1 MHDHLHYSAS
11 RTALKPVLSEQSVF
25 DAVDSSV
32 DVFYTPSA
40 RWIARCTDLFVA
52 GGAGVCL
59 LCAWIL
65 SLVAVAP
72 PLQNL
77 LILLAFTIAG
87 IPALSVVWG
96 KLKKFRIDVDLL
108 MLLGAGLAAFIG
120 SPFEGA
126 LLLFLFSLSGG
137 LEGFAL
143 QRTQQAIVSL
153 RKLAPTEATLLEDGE
168 TRRVPL
174 RRVEIGVTVLVRPG
188 EKLPVDGEVIG
199 GNSSVD
205 ESALTG
211 ESIPRDCQPGD
222 AVYAGTQN
230 LHGRLELRVTKKTTD
245 TTLAKVVSLVTEAR
259 HHPAKA
265 QRMIDRIGPTY
276 SIVVIV
282 SSVAVVLV
290 AKMVFGLGTNDA
302 LHRGIALLI
311 VASPCALIIA
321 TPVAYLSAMAAAAR
335 CGVLVKGGAHLE
347 IVAMARVVAFDKTGT
362 LTTGQIRL
370 TDIEA
375 NGQIDE
381 SQTLRYAHAVEASS
395 THPLG
400 AAVRD
405 AFRDRGLSSVSVT
418 DYRMLPGEGEEGVVE
433 GSKVWIGRPELLTQ
447 HIGADAAESLAG
459 RTQALRSQGKT
470 VSAIVIDKT
479 AGLLAFQDTIRP
491 SAADCVASLRRQK
504 IQHIE
509 MVTGD
514 HEIVGGQVAKKLG
527 LDGYRA
533 ELAPHD
539 KLTAIRSLQEQY
551 GVIVVVGDG
560 INDAPALAHADVGV
574 AMGSIGT
581 DVAMEA
587 ADIVLMQDRI
597 ERVAW
602 LHRHALRTRSIVRQ
616 NLSLAIAV
624 ITILSGVAV
633 MGSIPLPLAV
643 IGHEGSTVLVG
654 LNALRLLRTDET
666 T

>member
-1 MHDHLHYSAS
+1 MHEYTHYSAS
-11 RTALKPVLSEQSVF
+11 RAALKPVLSEQPVF
-25 DAVDSSV
+25 DAVDSGA

-40 RWIARCTDLFVA
+40 RWIARHSDLIIA

-59 LCAWIL
+59 LSAWIL
-65 SLVAVAP
+65 KLASVAP

-96 KLKKFRIDVDLL
+96 KLQKFRIDVDLL

-143 QRTQQAIVSL
+143 QRTQRAIVAL

-174 RRVEIGVTVLVRPG
+174 RRVEVGATVLVRPG

-222 AVYAGTQN
+222 TVYAGTQN

-245 TTLAKVVSLVTEAR
+245 TTLAKIVDLVTEAR
-259 HHPAKA
+259 LHPARA
-265 QRMIDRIGPTY
+265 QRLIDRIGPTY
-276 SIVVIV
+276 SIAVIA

-290 AKMVFGLGTNDA
+290 ATIVFGLETREA

-347 IVAMARVVAFDKTGT
+347 VVAAAGAIAFDKTGT

-370 TDIEA
+370 TDIET
-375 NGQIDE
+375 NGEIDE
-381 SQTLRYAHAVEASS
+381 SQTLRFAHAIEASS

-405 AFRDRGLSSVSVT
+405 AFRDRGLRAASVS
-418 DYRMLPGEGEEGVVE
+418 DYRMLPGEGEEGVVD
-433 GSKVWIGRPELLTQ
+433 GVKVWIGRPELLDQ
-447 HIGADAAESLAG
+447 HIGADAAESMVG
-459 RTQALRSQGKT
+459 RTRALRLQGKT

-491 SAADCVASLRRQK
+491 TSADCITSLRRQK

-514 HEIVGGQVAKKLG
+514 HEIVAEQVAKQLG
-527 LDGYRA
+527 LDGFQA
-533 ELAPHD
+533 ELAPQD
-539 KLTAIRSLQEQY
+539 KLTAIRSLQERF
-551 GVIVVVGDG
+551 GTLVVVGDG
-560 INDAPALAHADVGV
+560 INDAPALAHADVGI

-624 ITILSGVAV
+624 ITILSGFAV
-633 MGSIPLPLAV
+633 LGAIPLPLAV
-643 IGHEGSTVLVG
+643 IGHEGSTVLVA
-654 LNALRLLRTDET
+654 LNALRLLRTDDT
-666 T
+666 P